1 MNCLTEL
8 GLLFA
13 VLAAISWGT
22 FFVPV
27 RKVGIKNVWQLQG
40 ATSIGVFLFAIPV
53 GYFWGFEIQ
62 LGGLVAGVIW
72 TIANLLALYSVRLI
86 GLARTSPL
94 LAGSSIIAS
103 FVWGIAFFNETFG
116 SLILALVAIGLLLA
130 GLPFVVNGE
139 KNPFIQKK
147 GYVVAI
153 TSGLIGGS
161 YIVPMQATQTL
172 QSGFFSSSLS
182 IFVIGIPMFLL
193 AKKFI
198 KKETIAG
205 IISGSLF
212 NFGSFSV
219 LIAVGLIGITIA
231 FPIAQTATLFA
242 VSWGMFYFK
251 EIIRRQGI
259 VRVSVGALIILCGA
273 TLLAIA

>member
-1 MNCLTEL
+1 MTDL
-8 GLLFA
+8 GLFFA
-13 VLAAISWGT
+13 AFAAISWGT

-27 RKVGIKNVWQLQG
+27 RKVGIKSIWQLQG
-40 ATSIGVFLFAIPV
+40 ATSIGVLLFAIPV

-62 LGGLVAGVIW
+62 LGGLVSGLIW

-94 LAGSSIIAS
+94 LAGSSIISS
-103 FVWGIAFFNETFG
+103 FVWGTAFFNETFD
-116 SLILALVAIGLLLA
+116 SLILALIAIGLLLI
-130 GLPFVVNGE
+130 GLQLVVNGE
-139 KNPFIQKK
+139 KVSYIQKR
-147 GYVVAI
+147 GYLVAVA
-153 TSGLIGGS
+153 SGLIGGT
-161 YIVPMQATQTL
+161 YIIPMQVTQTL

-193 AKKFI
+193 ARKFI

-212 NFGSFSV
+212 NLGSFSV

-251 EIIRRQGI
+251 EVIRRQGI
-259 VRVSVGALIILCGA
+259 VRVSIGVLVILGGA

>member
-1 MNCLTEL
+1 LTDL
-8 GLLFA
+8 GLFFA
-13 VLAAISWGT
+13 AFAAISWGT

-27 RKVGIKNVWQLQG
+27 RKVGIKNIWQLQG
-40 ATSIGVFLFAIPV
+40 ATSIGVLLFAIPV

-62 LGGLVAGVIW
+62 LGGLVGGVIW

-94 LAGSSIIAS
+94 LAGSSIISS
-103 FVWGIAFFNETFG
+103 FVWGTTFFNETFN
-116 SLILALVAIGLLLA
+116 SLILALTAIGLLLV
-130 GLPFVVNGE
+130 GLQLVVNGE
-139 KNPFIQKK
+139 KSSYIQKR
-147 GYVVAI
+147 GYFVAI
-153 TSGLIGGS
+153 ASGLIGGT
-161 YIVPMQATQTL
+161 YIIPMQVTQTL

-193 AKKFI
+193 ARKFI

-205 IISGSLF
+205 IISESLF
-212 NFGSFSV
+212 NLGSFSV

-251 EIIRRQGI
+251 EVIRRQGI
-259 VRVSVGALIILCGA
+259 VRISIGALVILGGA
-273 TLLAIA
+273 ILLAIA

>member
-1 MNCLTEL
+1 MIDL

-13 VLAAISWGT
+13 AFAAVSWGT

-27 RKVGIKNVWQLQG
+27 RKVGIKNIWQLQG
-40 ATSIGVFLFAIPV
+40 ATSIGVLLFAIPV

-62 LGGLVAGVIW
+62 LGGLVSGVIW

-94 LAGSSIIAS
+94 LAGFSILSS
-103 FVWGIAFFNETFG
+103 FLWGTIFFNESFD
-116 SLILALVAIGLLLA
+116 SLILALTAIGLLLI
-130 GLPFVVNGE
+130 GLLFVANGE
-139 KNPFIQKK
+139 KSHIQKK
-147 GYVVAI
+147 GYFIATV
-153 TSGLIGGS
+153 SGLIGGT
-161 YIVPMQATQTL
+161 YIIPMQVTQTL

-182 IFVIGIPMFLL
+182 IFLIGIPMFLL
-193 AKKFI
+193 ARKFI
-198 KKETIAG
+198 KRETIAG

-212 NFGSFSV
+212 NLGSFSI

-251 EIIRRQGI
+251 EVIKRQGI
-259 VRVSVGALIILCGA
+259 VRVSVGALVILCGA
-273 TLLAIA
+273 ILLAIA

>member
-1 MNCLTEL
+1 MTDL
-8 GLLFA
+8 GLFFA
-13 VLAAISWGT
+13 AFAAISWGT

-27 RKVGIKNVWQLQG
+27 RKVGIKNIWQLQG
-40 ATSIGVFLFAIPV
+40 ATSIGVLLFAIPV

-62 LGGLVAGVIW
+62 LGGLVGGVIW

-94 LAGSSIIAS
+94 LAGSSIISS
-103 FVWGIAFFNETFG
+103 FVWGTAFFNETFD
-116 SLILALVAIGLLLA
+116 SLILALTAIGLLLV
-130 GLPFVVNGE
+130 GLQLVVNGE
-139 KNPFIQKK
+139 KGSYIQKR
-147 GYVVAI
+147 GYFVAI
-153 TSGLIGGS
+153 ASGLIGGT
-161 YIVPMQATQTL
+161 YIIPMQVTQTL

-193 AKKFI
+193 ARKFI
-198 KKETIAG
+198 KRETIAG

-212 NFGSFSV
+212 NLGSFSV

-251 EIIRRQGI
+251 EVIRRQGI
-259 VRVSVGALIILCGA
+259 VRISIGALVILGGA
-273 TLLAIA
+273 ILLAIA